1 MGIALTVMLF
11 APCVGAQTPSADSKP
26 ADAKPAA
33 ESYQTLYLTNLTQQN
48 DLTDIQ
54 TDLRNMLPKARV
66 YAIPSQNAISMR
78 GTAEDIQLAQKILAE
93 FDRPRKIYRL
103 TYTITETEGG
113 KSAGT
118 QHFALVVTP
127 ATKTTLRQCVKVPVF
142 IGENS
147 AESKVQ
153 GTTVQYVGAKVQ
165 YQDVGLLIEAT
176 ADEIQ
181 NGVRLRSKISQ
192 TSLAG
197 EKSGLGAQ
205 DPIIHETEL
214 EGISI
219 LVLGKPQM
227 LGSLDLAGGSRK
239 QEIEVMVEVVQ

>member
-1 MGIALTVMLF
+1 
-11 APCVGAQTPSADSKP
+11 
-26 ADAKPAA
+26 
-33 ESYQTLYLTNLTQQN
+33 
-48 DLTDIQ
+48 
-54 TDLRNMLPKARV
+54 
-66 YAIPSQNAISMR
+66 
-78 GTAEDIQLAQKILAE
+78 
-93 FDRPRKIYRL
+93 
-103 TYTITETEGG
+103 
-113 KSAGT
+113 
-118 QHFALVVTP
+118 
-127 ATKTTLRQCVKVPVF
+127 VF